1 MSKCEGDN
9 LAHLLPKWLWLKS
22 VSAATMP
29 IPIALA
35 VTSD

>member
-9 LAHLLPKWLWLKS
+9 LAHLPIWLWLKP

-29 IPIALA
+29 IPIAPA